1 MNPANLALAGVTA
14 LAAAAALRR
23 RGARNE
29 TPYTRDTAPSIFVGR
44 FSRPGAPWADLVKQW
59 HFQYESFMGS
69 SYFTIKD
76 ESEHTDDDDYIDI
89 YMTPWWE
96 HMEGDDEVIPFSVTS
111 DVYGHFGGTI
121 DFPFTGNIDRD
132 TRSYFEVVRPVLKH
146 LKVLISQPDRPVL
159 SQLLDSQYATSSIEK
174 ALSGGYSKVVKD
186 AVHGL
191 LPYLHETRKGTVL
204 GRPVQQ
210 FRGVRLARGSSN
222 WHDLPQQEV
231 DDDYLSWIK
240 RKVTRLSSDYMKSH
254 PRSVLHKFRAVRD
267 RPTDGEIIHWSLKS
281 DRVGWFSFLASPF
294 VHEGDARTQPINF
307 AFADDRI
314 GFEVNF
320 IVDIPIEGKPS
331 KDLDTTREAMEKVLG
346 LATSSTGIQ
355 ALMALA
361 LVEERHGF
369 PGPEFEPGEPAP
381 HYPSSPQILFDVLSG
396 KRGKSIQEAMV
407 LVVQGSGLTRKGT
420 VLGRPILLLGN
431 VRLPHTAEFALGV
444 QDAR

>member
-29 TPYTRDTAPSIFVGR
+29 PPYTRDTAPGIFVGR
-44 FSRPGAPWADLVKQW
+44 FGRQGAPWADLAKRW
-59 HFQYESFMGS
+59 HFQYEEFMHSSF
-69 SYFTIKD
+69 FTLKND
-76 ESEHTDDDDYIDI
+76 EESVYVDI

-96 HMEGDDEVIPFSVTS
+96 HMDGDDEVIPFVVEDS
-111 DVYGHFGGTI
+111 DGSGQFVGTI
-121 DFPFTGNIDRD
+121 DFPFTGDVDRD
-132 TRSYFEVVRPVLKH
+132 TQAYFKLVRPVLNH
-146 LKVLISQPDRPVL
+146 LEVLISQPGWTVL
-159 SQLLDSQYATSSIEK
+159 SALLSKYGTREVEK
-174 ALSGGYSKVVKD
+174 ALSGGYSKAVKD
-186 AVHGL
+186 AVNGL
-191 LPYLHETRKGTVL
+191 LPYLSETRQGTVL
-204 GRPVQQ
+204 GRPVRQ

-240 RKVTRLSSDYMKSH
+240 RKVTRLSSDYMQSH
-254 PRSVLHKFRAVRD
+254 PRSVLHRYRIALYD
-267 RPTDGEIIHWSLKS
+267 SETYWSL
-281 DRVGWFSFLASPF
+281 DRGGWFSFIGDPF
-294 VHEGDARTQPINF
+294 VHEGDARTQPITFNF
-307 AFADDRI
+307 LDERL
-314 GFEVNF
+314 GFEINF

-331 KDLDTTREAMEKVLG
+331 KDLDTTREALEKVLG

-361 LVEERHGF
+361 LIEERHGF

-396 KRGKSIQEAMV
+396 KHGKSLQEGMI
-407 LVVQGSGLTRKGT
+407 LVVQGSNLLRKGT
-420 VLGRPILLLGN
+420 VLGRPVLLLDN
-431 VRLPHTAEFALGV
+431 VRLPHTAAVALGV

>member
-1 MNPANLALAGVTA
+1 LNPANLALAGVTA

-29 TPYTRDTAPSIFVGR
+29 PPYTLDTAPSIFVRR
-44 FSRPGAPWADLVKQW
+44 FSRQGTPWADLAKRW
-59 HFQYESFMGS
+59 HFQYEEFMHS
-69 SYFTIKD
+69 NFFTLKND
-76 ESEHTDDDDYIDI
+76 EEVVYVDI

-96 HMEGDDEVIPFSVTS
+96 HMDGDDEVIPFSVESS
-111 DVYGHFGGTI
+111 DGNGQFVGTI
-121 DFPFTGNIDRD
+121 DFPFTGDVDRD
-132 TRSYFEVVRPVLKH
+132 TQTYFELVRPVLNH
-146 LKVLISQPDRPVL
+146 LEVLISQPDWPVL
-159 SQLLDSQYATSSIEK
+159 SELLSKHGTREVEK
-174 ALSGGYSKVVKD
+174 ALSGGYSKAVKA
-186 AVHGL
+186 AVNGL
-191 LPYLHETRKGTVL
+191 LPYLSETRQGTVL
-204 GRPVQQ
+204 GRPIRQ
-210 FRGVRLARGSSN
+210 FRGVRLARGSN
-222 WHDLPQQEV
+222 NQIV
-231 DDDYLSWIK
+231 DDDYLDDLK
-240 RKVTRLSSDYMKSH
+240 RQVVDGGSDYMRRH

-267 RPTDGEIIHWSLKS
+267 RPTDDEVIHWSLKS
-281 DRVGWFSFLASPF
+281 DRVGWYSFLASPF

-314 GFEVNF
+314 GFEFNV

-381 HYPSSPQILFDVLSG
+381 HYPSSPQILFDILSG
-396 KRGKSIQEAMV
+396 KRGKSLQEAMV
-407 LVVQGSGLTRKGT
+407 LVVQGSSLLRKGT
-420 VLGRPILLLGN
+420 VLGRPILLLDN
-431 VRLPHTAEFALGV
+431 VRLPHAAAAALGV